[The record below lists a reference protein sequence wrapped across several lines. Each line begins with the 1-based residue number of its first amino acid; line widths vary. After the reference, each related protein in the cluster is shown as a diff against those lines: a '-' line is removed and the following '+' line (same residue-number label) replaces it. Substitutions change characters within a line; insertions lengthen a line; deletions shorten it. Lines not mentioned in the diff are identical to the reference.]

1 MSLVDLYALS
11 WMTWPKTDNAE
22 RFRDEAEEC
31 RRQAERTI
39 GPLVKE
45 TRLAGEWLKLAQ
57 DADARRRKP

>member
-1 MSLVDLYALS
+1 MAE
-11 WMTWPKTDNAE
+11 TDNAE

-39 GPLVKE
+39 SPLDKE
-45 TRLAGEWLKLAQ
+45 TWLRLAGEWLKLAH